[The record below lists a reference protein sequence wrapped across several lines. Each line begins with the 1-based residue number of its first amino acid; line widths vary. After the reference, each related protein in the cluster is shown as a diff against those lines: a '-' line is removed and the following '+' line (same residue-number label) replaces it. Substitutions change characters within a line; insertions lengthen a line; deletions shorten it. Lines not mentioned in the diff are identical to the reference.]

1 MNLQEIN
8 KAWEKLPPAG
18 SVELYAILHA
28 EELAKFRS
36 HFDQKMVECIY
47 KEKAQ

>member
-1 MNLQEIN
+1 MNLEEIN

-28 EELAKFRS
+28 EELAEFRS
-36 HFDQKMVECIY
+36 QFDQKVVECIF
-47 KEKAQ
+47 KEKSQ